1 MYLQTCGNPVDA
13 CLELKLWEPRDDG
26 ADKLVR
32 PKWWVYA
39 LDLAGDPLDLLA
51 AEELVLEGN
60 PLWCHYR

>member
-1 MYLQTCGNPVDA
+1 
-13 CLELKLWEPRDDG
+13 
-26 ADKLVR
+26 
-32 PKWWVYA
+32 VYA